1 MRTAL
6 VTCAM
11 TMLGLTACAS
21 APSTHYRTAGFVA
34 TRSTDMHERVQ
45 RSYEAPRDDALSE
58 RDQLITSKIL
68 AQFASDPQVDAGD
81 IDVDTYR
88 GTVELS
94 GYVGD
99 PDEIHRA
106 VKIALAT
113 PGVRT
118 VRNDMR
124 VSRP

>member
-6 VTCAM
+6 ALCGTLA
-11 TMLGLTACAS
+11 MLGLVACAS
-21 APSTHYRTAGFVA
+21 SP
-34 TRSTDMHERVQ
+34 
-45 RSYEAPRDDALSE
+45 SYEYRSDRYGFSGFNETRELRRDAALAE
-58 RDQLITSKIL
+58 RDELITSRIR
-68 AQFASDPQVDAGD
+68 AQFARDPQVDARD

-94 GYVGD
+94 GYVD
-99 PDEIHRA
+99 DRDEIRRA

-118 VRNDMR
+118 VRNEMR
-124 VSRP
+124 VARD

>member
-1 MRTAL
+1 MRTAF
-6 VTCAM
+6 TACAVA
-11 TMLGLTACAS
+11 MLSLAACAS
-21 APSTHYRTAGFVA
+21 APSTHYRTAGFA
-34 TRSTDMHERVQ
+34 DSRNNSMPARAQ
-45 RSYEAPRDDALSE
+45 RGYEEQRDDALAE
-58 RDQLITSKIL
+58 RDELITSTIR
-68 AQFASDPQVDAGD
+68 AQFARDPHVDAGD

-88 GTVELS
+88 GTVALS
-94 GYVGD
+94 GYVD
-99 PDEIHRA
+99 DRDEIHRA